1 MLGSLTSKEAKTIRL
16 QTELGVINLNLP
28 ARVWLPLHSNVPH
41 HVVRIPPQA
50 SAVLNSKDRA
60 PYIIY
65 VEVIQVDDIYTSPV
79 TAKTTINPLRHTKS
93 EENLANDPSFQFV
106 SQVGRED
113 DDNIWSQE
121 DDEISQQ
128 YNMQLNRPVDRDT
141 ISQMSQESS
150 DSREPPTMF
159 AAGDIRR
166 RLSES
171 LHDPRQKTFTR
182 DPEDPSAVA
191 LKVKTRVI
199 K

>member
-1 MLGSLTSKEAKTIRL
+1 MLGSLTSKEAKTTRL
-16 QTELGVINLNLP
+16 LAELSVVNVNLP
-28 ARVWLPLHSNVPH
+28 ARVWLPLHSNIPH

-65 VEVIQVDDIYTSPV
+65 VEVLQVDDIYNSPV
-79 TAKTTINPLRHTKS
+79 PPKIMNALRHIKS
-93 EENLANDPSFQFV
+93 EENLINEPSFPA
-106 SQVGRED
+106 SQAVREED
-113 DDNIWSQE
+113 DFCWSQE

-128 YNMQLNRPVDRDT
+128 YIQLNRTVDRDT

-150 DSREPPTMF
+150 DSREPPTVF

-171 LHDPRQKTFTR
+171 LNDTRQKTFSR
-182 DPEDPSAVA
+182 DPEDPSAAA
-191 LKVKTRVI
+191 LKVIFVQI
-199 K
+199 GN